1 MKARW
6 NKVILAMTVLL
17 SIASV
22 IGAVAYSRSFQQKPK
37 TFYDPPRV
45 TETPVVV
52 SQIQGLQITE
62 VRLVNQGTTAAS
74 IEIDVTNQRDSAV
87 MSLDIVS
94 RNKETSGG
102 IAMDGLLEEDNPQR
116 VIPAHS
122 LKTFTLGLGE
132 VLGEPVFLAAAI
144 FEDGKEEGER
154 RSLVGIH
161 KTRTSY
167 QLKKKAEQ
175 KNGGQQ

>member
-1 MKARW
+1 MKTKW
-6 NKVILAMTVLL
+6 NKVVLAMTVLL

-45 TETPVVV
+45 TQAPLVV

-74 IEIDVTNQRDSAV
+74 IEIDVTNHREAAV

-102 IAMDGLLEEDNPQR
+102 ISIDGLLEEDNPQH
-116 VIPAHS
+116 VIPPHS

-132 VLGEPVFLAAAI
+132 ILGEPVFLAAAI
-144 FEDGKEEGER
+144 FDDGKEEGDK
-154 RSLVGIH
+154 RSLLGIH

-167 QLKKKAEQ
+167 QLKKKTEP